1 MKSRHLAFLVVA
13 VVVLVLV
20 GRSWR
25 QIPAP
30 DARSSANAVLSP
42 ASATVMPDDPA
53 AATLQPPRASSVTP
67 TKEEHVRAV
76 LDAHNHK
83 DIEFYGKVIDQYG
96 NPLSDVHVTA
106 SVIYNSGEKAGVL
119 EARTTTD
126 PEGVFSFTG
135 MKGRTFDCHLEKT
148 GYQTMPE
155 RDAFDYTELV
165 PAEQRHRP
173 DPRNPVVLKMW
184 KLQGAEPLVHFERKY
199 FPLPTDGTP
208 VQIDLSTGTQV
219 ATGGD
224 FVLTLNHI
232 VLARGALPEPQFDW
246 RARAEVAGGGLI
258 ESNQRLM
265 YHAPEAG
272 YTAVLTIDMPAEK
285 PDWANSINRSYYVR
299 TRGNL
304 FGRVEIYLN
313 ANQRGYD
320 PSYVMLQ
327 WWLNPKPGSRT
338 LEVAG
343 QVVHALPE
351 NVRK

>member
-1 MKSRHLAFLVVA
+1 M
-13 VVVLVLV
+13 
-20 GRSWR
+20 
-25 QIPAP
+25 
-30 DARSSANAVLSP
+30 
-42 ASATVMPDDPA
+42 
-53 AATLQPPRASSVTP
+53 
-67 TKEEHVRAV
+67 RAV
-76 LDAHNHK
+76 LDAYNHK

-96 NPLSDVHVTA
+96 NPLPDVKVTA
-106 SVIYNSGEKAGVL
+106 SVIYNSGEKSGVQ

-126 PEGVFSFTG
+126 AEGVFSFTG
-135 MKGRTFDCHLEKT
+135 MKGRTFDCHLEKM

-165 PAEQRHRP
+165 PAEKRHHP

-184 KLQGAEPLVHFERKY
+184 KLQGTEPLVHFERKY

-208 VQIDLSTGTQV
+208 VQIDLSTGKQV

-224 FVLTLNHI
+224 LVLALNHV
-232 VLARGALPEPQFDW
+232 VLPRGALPEPQFDW

-265 YHAPEAG
+265 YRAPEAG
-272 YTAVLTIDMPAEK
+272 YAPALTIDMPAAK

-304 FGRVEIYLN
+304 FGRVEVYLN

-327 WWLNPKPGSRT
+327 WWLNPKPGSHN
-338 LEVAG
+338 LEVDTG
-343 QVVHALPE
+343 QLVQAA
-351 NVRK
+351 RAAR